1 MFQPLHPKKYGLE
14 GRPSYDQIIKYVS
27 LVNLK
32 EPNVEIDRRAT
43 RILNSLQIKD
53 LFETSDGVFGH
64 KQAEEV
70 FNKQMENQEIERRIM
85 TAGRAEGATAT
96 HLKETISR
104 LGRPDPPKG
113 PDMFDIGLEAGHS
126 KRYHSLDE
134 ALKEEQHKNTIK

>member
-53 LFETSDGVFGH
+53 LFEGSDGVFGH
-64 KQAEEV
+64 KQAQEV
-70 FNKQMENQEIERRIM
+70 FNKQMENQEIQNRIM
-85 TAGRAEGATAT
+85 NAGRVEGSTVT

-104 LGRPDPPKG
+104 LGRPEPPKG

-134 ALKEEQHKNTIK
+134 AIKEEQHKKTQ